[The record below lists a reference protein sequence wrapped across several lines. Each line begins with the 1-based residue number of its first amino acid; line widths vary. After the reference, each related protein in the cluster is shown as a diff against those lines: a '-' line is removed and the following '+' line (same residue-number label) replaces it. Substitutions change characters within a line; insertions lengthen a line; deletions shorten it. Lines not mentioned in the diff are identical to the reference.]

1 MAKKKINKPKK
12 KVGKSHLQFEI
23 GSNMKLPEVIDWQ
36 EQEVMD
42 SLTTY
47 FKQKIKQGVYHVSM
61 AEILRLFGHEPE
73 LHHHKQVFEIS
84 DISDDYE
91 EKLGMTHDGIY
102 YPMLTY
108 SYH

>member
-1 MAKKKINKPKK
+1 MAKKKIKKPKK

-23 GSNMKLPEVIDWQ
+23 SSGMELPKVIDWQ

-42 SLTTY
+42 TLSAY
-47 FKQKIKQGVYHVSM
+47 FKKKLSEGVRYVNM
-61 AEILRLFGHEPE
+61 ADILKLFGHKPE
-73 LHHHKQVFEIS
+73 LHHHRQVFEIA

-91 EKLGMTHDGIY
+91 GSLGMTHEGVY
-102 YPMLTY
+102 YPMATY